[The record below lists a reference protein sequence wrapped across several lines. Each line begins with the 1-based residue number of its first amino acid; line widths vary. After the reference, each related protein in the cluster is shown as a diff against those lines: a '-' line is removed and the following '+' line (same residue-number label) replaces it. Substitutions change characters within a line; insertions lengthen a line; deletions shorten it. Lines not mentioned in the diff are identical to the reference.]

1 MWTFATLLAL
11 MSALVL
17 PTVASDPFGLH
28 AQIRPYLQPRG
39 ILETRALEPRDLQT
53 PTLVLSQDPKA
64 NYPTATIGIVGEP
77 LVLSQAPTPTPTL
90 AAAGKVG
97 EPLYEQQSGI
107 VGTALAQ
114 VGKVGQQLSQEGTFS
129 TAIEV
134 PTNTAHPISS
144 TSPASGLVGSP
155 IATSSSFF
163 TEHSIIPTLVNW
175 AVLVIIVASS
185 LVFITLVG
193 LLIWRVRKYRNGKNQ
208 QDDDEEDIIE
218 AYAKYWKTKQ
228 KRNSG
233 GIVGRGN
240 ISSPFDEKMGRRSYI

>member
-1 MWTFATLLAL
+1 MLTFAALLAV

-17 PTVASDPFGLH
+17 PIMASDPFGLH

-53 PTLVLSQDPKA
+53 PTLVLSQGPKA

-77 LVLSQAPTPTPTL
+77 LVLSQAPSPTPTL

-97 EPLYEQQSGI
+97 EPLHQQGEI

-114 VGKVGQQLSQEGTFS
+114 AGKVGQPLSQDGAFS
-129 TAIEV
+129 TAIEL
-134 PTNTAHPISS
+134 PTNTASSVSS
-144 TSPASGLVGSP
+144 TSTAAGLVGSP
-155 IATSSSFF
+155 VATSSSFF
-163 TEHSIIPTLVNW
+163 TEHSIIPALVNW
-175 AVLVIIVASS
+175 AVLVIIIASS
-185 LVFITLVG
+185 LVFIALVG
-193 LLIWRVRKYRNGKNQ
+193 LVIWRVRKYRNGKNQ

>member
-1 MWTFATLLAL
+1 MLTFAAFLAV

-17 PTVASDPFGLH
+17 PIVASDPFGLH

-53 PTLVLSQDPKA
+53 PTLVLSQDSKT

-77 LVLSQAPTPTPTL
+77 LVLSQSPSPTPTL

-97 EPLYEQQSGI
+97 EPLHQQGAI

-114 VGKVGQQLSQEGTFS
+114 AGKVGQPSSQEGAFS
-129 TAIEV
+129 TAIEL
-134 PTNTAHPISS
+134 PTNTASAVSATS
-144 TSPASGLVGSP
+144 TAAGLVGSP
-155 IATSSSFF
+155 VATSSSFF
-163 TEHSIIPTLVNW
+163 TEHSIIPALVNW
-175 AVLVIIVASS
+175 AVLVIIIASS

-193 LLIWRVRKYRNGKNQ
+193 LVIWRVRKYRNGKNQ